1 MAGADGIDVHALHL
15 ADFFDHVLARH
26 GAALFPCKIMA
37 VHAED
42 QRALT
47 VDEQNAILDLHALEA
62 EADGFDKEA
71 KRLTAKKQAA
81 ENVAK
86 RLKQAMLDAMKMA
99 NKTELPTSI
108 GKWKVQ
114 SNPLSCEVL
123 DINKVP
129 QEWHIKCD
137 DKIDKA
143 GLINHYKMTGELVD
157 GCEFKQTEGIRF
169 K

>member
-1 MAGADGIDVHALHL
+1 MASLYDIGA
-15 ADFFDHVLARH
+15 RY
-26 GAALFPCKIMA
+26 AALLEKMES
-37 VHAED
+37 AEGD
-42 QRALT
+42 EALD
-47 VDEQNAILDLHALEA
+47 VLDELAMMDDELEVKAENYIRIIKAKEA

-114 SNPLSCEVL
+114 ANPLSCEVL

-137 DKIDKA
+137 DKIDKV
-143 GLINHYKMTGELVD
+143 GLIKHYKMTGELVD

>member
-1 MAGADGIDVHALHL
+1 MASLYDIGARYATLLDRMESAEGDEALDVLDEL
-15 ADFFDHVLARH
+15 AMMDDELEV
-26 GAALFPCKIMA
+26 K
-37 VHAED
+37 AENYI
-42 QRALT
+42 RIIKT
-47 VDEQNAILDLHALEA
+47 KEA

-71 KRLTAKKQAA
+71 KRLTARKQAA

-86 RLKQAMLDAMKMA
+86 RLKQAMLDAMKLA
-99 NKTELPTSI
+99 GKTELPTSI

-114 SNPLSCEVL
+114 ANPVSCDVL

-143 GLINHYKMTGELVD
+143 GLIKHYKMTGELVD

>member
-1 MAGADGIDVHALHL
+1 MASLYDIGA
-15 ADFFDHVLARH
+15 RY
-26 GAALFPCKIMA
+26 AALLEKIEN
-37 VHAED
+37 AEGD
-42 QRALT
+42 EALD
-47 VDEQNAILDLHALEA
+47 VLDELAMMDDELEVKAENYIRIIKTKEA
-62 EADGFDKEA
+62 EADGFKKEA
-71 KRLTAKKQAA
+71 DRLTAKRQAA

-86 RLKQAMLDAMKMA
+86 RLKQAMLDAMKLA
-99 NKTELPTSI
+99 GKTELPTSI

-137 DKIDKA
+137 DKIDKV
-143 GLINHYKMTGELVD
+143 GLIKHYKMTGELVD